1 VLTVSTREVA
11 EHFNKRHDHLMRD
24 IKTIQENMGSP
35 QKWVD
40 LFVENEYQNEQNNQ
54 WYKEYLLTRD
64 GFSLL
69 VMGFTGKEA
78 LAWKLKYID
87 AFNKMEAALKEQNT
101 KLLPSTYK
109 EALRQ
114 LLEQV
119 EENERLLEENNK
131 LAPKATYHDEVLK
144 KPDLISTSIIAKDL
158 GYKSASQLNEV
169 MYKNKIIFREGGVWK
184 PYAKFEWLI
193 SNCYADYESYNIHNA
208 NPLLKWTEKGRKWI
222 TENYKS
228 WEENLHNE

>member
-1 VLTVSTREVA
+1 
-11 EHFNKRHDHLMRD
+11 
-24 IKTIQENMGSP
+24 MGSP

-40 LFVENEYQNEQNNQ
+40 LFIENNYQNEQNNQ

-78 LAWKLKYID
+78 LEWKLKYID
-87 AFNKMEAALKEQNT
+87 AFNKMEAALKEQNA

-114 LLEQV
+114 LLNQI

-131 LAPKATYHDEVLK
+131 LAPKANYHDEVLK

-158 GYKSASQLNEV
+158 GYKSAAQLNGLL
-169 MYKNKIIFREGGVWK
+169 YKNKIIFREGGVWK
-184 PYAKFEWLI
+184 PYAKCEWLI
-193 SNCYADYESYNIHNA
+193 SEGYADYESYNIHNA

-222 TENYKS
+222 TENYQS
-228 WEENLHNE
+228 WEET